1 MPISK
6 AWKLGRDARTGEV
19 RKESKK
25 DILKQYLLG
34 ALTGL
39 IVVTGIF
46 FFGFSAGYN
55 AGDKCWLGENPFSIK
70 H

>member
-25 DILKQYLLG
+25 DILKQYLFG
-34 ALTGL
+34 AFAGL
-39 IVVTGIF
+39 IVVAIF
-46 FFGFSAGYN
+46 FSFSAGYN
-55 AGDKCWLGENPFSIK
+55 AGEKCWLGENPFSIK